1 MLTTLCFEYDFF
13 NSYKFKLNCV
23 MQIVNSLQ
31 EKQSLEDECVALA
44 SVQSRERKKERF
56 RMRFTVT
63 LML

>member
-1 MLTTLCFEYDFF
+1 
-13 NSYKFKLNCV
+13 

-44 SVQSRERKKERF
+44 SVQSTERKKERF

>member
-1 MLTTLCFEYDFF
+1 
-13 NSYKFKLNCV
+13 